1 MEEVEWVMLY
11 NYYWQKMSMQWLG
24 DYLSWNWLKELSS
37 KVDEK
42 LMINDLEVEKT
53 VKKTVVRLRLE
64 VEESNMAVVVEDVN

>member
-1 MEEVEWVMLY
+1 MLY